1 MVKPK
6 PVNYNL
12 QQIIIMNRI
21 NWKFGVTGLALGA
34 IFYALKGIICTKG
47 IIYKKLTK
55 IELRAILEM
64 FYKKL
69 GEV

>member
-1 MVKPK
+1 
-6 PVNYNL
+6 
-12 QQIIIMNRI
+12 MNRI